1 MSRHSITLRREG
13 ARGFLSD
20 QRIGTDAL
28 NALLAVQGVADPEVV
43 DESNEQVE
51 LTYTWLGDDKFWE
64 TNTHFERYGLV
75 RVE

>member
-28 NALLAVQGVADPEVV
+28 NALLALQGVADPEVV

-64 TNTHFERYGLV
+64 TSTHFERYGLV